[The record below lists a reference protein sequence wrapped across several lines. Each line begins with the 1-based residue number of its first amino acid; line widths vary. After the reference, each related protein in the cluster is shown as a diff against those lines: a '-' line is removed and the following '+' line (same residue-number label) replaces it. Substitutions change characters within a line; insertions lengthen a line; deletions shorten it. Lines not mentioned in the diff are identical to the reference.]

1 MPLLPEWIFRLG
13 DAYLVGLL
21 LNDTCST
28 KRDKRWIDLYRTDK
42 LQPGALRAQTNY
54 YRAAMQLSPR
64 PKRENV
70 LSKTRK
76 LQLPVLMIRGK
87 QDIALLADLFT
98 GYEQLLADA
107 ELVEL
112 DGCSHWLT
120 VDRPAE
126 TNAAIANFLSKLQA

>member
-1 MPLLPEWIFRLG
+1 
-13 DAYLVGLL
+13 
-21 LNDTCST
+21 
-28 KRDKRWIDLYRTDK
+28 
-42 LQPGALRAQTNY
+42 
-54 YRAAMQLSPR
+54 MQLSPR

-87 QDIALLADLFT
+87 QDIALLADLFA

-126 TNAAIANFLSKLQA
+126 TNAAIANFLSKLQQG